1 MRPPE
6 VSKNARPCIAIVHT
20 DISPNPTPDDAD
32 TILQAQFISRTLN
45 ELGYHAPLL
54 PFRPKTLPKSLQD
67 CNATA
72 IFNLVE
78 AVGGDDERATEGPL
92 FFEKIGMPYTGNKAT
107 TMQALENKPVVKR
120 RLQQHNLP
128 TPAFPEDGGQGK
140 QWILKSETFH
150 CSRGM
155 DHRNVSSD
163 IDALNE
169 LARECA
175 ARYSGAWFLEEYI
188 PGREINMAL
197 LDNGDGTATVLPA
210 SEIRFTGKE
219 PHIVD
224 YDCKWNEDSESYN
237 SAVANMEF
245 SADEQPMLDQLEYL
259 SQQCWKYFNLN
270 GYARVD
276 FRIDK
281 QGRPFILEINAN
293 PCLSDDAGFMRAVSY
308 AHMTP
313 AEAISNIITPVLNQ
327 KINETRRA

>member
-6 VSKNARPCIAIVHT
+6 VSKNARPCIVIVHT

-54 PFRPKTLPKSLQD
+54 PFRPKTLQKSLQE
-67 CNATA
+67 CNAIA
-72 IFNLVE
+72 VFNLVE

-92 FFEKIGMPYTGNKAT
+92 FFDKIGMPYTGNKAA
-107 TMQALENKPVVKR
+107 TMQALENKPIVKR

-163 IDALNE
+163 IAALND

-175 ARYSGAWFLEEYI
+175 AKYSGAWFLEEYI

-210 SEIRFTGKE
+210 SEIRFMGKE

-224 YDCKWNEDSESYN
+224 YDCKWNEASESYN

-245 SADEQPMLDQLEYL
+245 TVDEQPMLDQLAYL
-259 SQQCWKYFNLN
+259 SQQCWKHFNLN

-281 QGRPFILEINAN
+281 QGQPFILEINAN
-293 PCLSDDAGFMRAVSY
+293 PCLSDDAGFMRAVFT
-308 AHMTP
+308 AGMTP
-313 AEAISNIITPVLNQ
+313 AEAVSRMITPVLDQ
-327 KINETRRA
+327 KTHEARRA